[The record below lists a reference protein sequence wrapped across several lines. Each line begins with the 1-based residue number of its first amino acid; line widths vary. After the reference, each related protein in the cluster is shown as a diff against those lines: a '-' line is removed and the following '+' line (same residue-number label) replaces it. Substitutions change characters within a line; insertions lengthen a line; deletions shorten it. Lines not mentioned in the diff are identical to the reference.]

1 MTGHPVLLTVW
12 RLYQI
17 ASDSFMNELYG
28 LIVLFLFAGVLFSSY
43 QGLTLKEKL
52 NVRMSA
58 VKQAEG
64 LHNLRVNLFIFCIAA
79 LVRSNWMVAAA
90 CVIGFTATF
99 LWLPQAT
106 QVQGGTAETEWG
118 FYLAFILVV
127 PPRLAAISLSS
138 GTGSNEFLVQIAVG
152 CLVAALLVH
161 CAPSRHAIVYKMRS
175 VLAPWHNVACIAFLV
190 VVTPIV
196 GAATF
201 GPAHVC
207 AGAILLTVTLLRAC
221 KHSVCKQQL
230 AFFMHWLLP
239 LAGGRL
245 PVALLVLGGS
255 FSLKAGVI
263 LAISLLA
270 WSWCIGTHR
279 AQLDAEIFYL
289 GDRDN

>member
-1 MTGHPVLLTVW
+1 LLTVW

-17 ASDSFMNELYG
+17 ASDSIMNELYG
-28 LIVLFLFAGVLFSSY
+28 LVVLLFFSGVLFASY
-43 QGLTLKEKL
+43 QGLTLREKL
-52 NVRMSA
+52 NVRLSA
-58 VKQAEG
+58 IRQAEG
-64 LHNLRVNLFIFCIAA
+64 LHNLRVNLFIFTVAA
-79 LVRSNWMVAAA
+79 LVRGNWMVAAGA
-90 CVIGFTATF
+90 LIGFTATF

-106 QVQGGTAETEWG
+106 QVQGGTSETEWG

-138 GTGSNEFLVQIAVG
+138 GTGSNELLVQIAVG
-152 CLVAALLVH
+152 CLLVALLVQ
-161 CAPSRHAIVYKMRS
+161 CVPSRHAVVYKMRS

-190 VVTPIV
+190 VVTPIF

-263 LAISLLA
+263 LAISLLV
-270 WSWCIGTHR
+270 WSWCIGTHK
-279 AQLDAEIFYL
+279 AQLHAEIFNL
-289 GDRDN
+289 DAPNN